1 MVPIDGWAKGTM
13 IPVKDPALPR
23 IGTAT
28 TGPAR
33 AGGPA
38 DGSLPAVA
46 DPSTI
51 PSGSMYLD
59 ACLDPYRESRDPQ
72 ARLSLAV
79 ERARQRPPLPAELRR
94 DEFLVPGCQV
104 RLWLVPGFVDGRCR
118 YATDSDAATLKAL
131 TGLLADVYNGRTPEE
146 VLACPPDFLED
157 LGLLRQLAESRR
169 ATVLRVAQLIRDHA
183 AACRTPGRG

>member
-1 MVPIDGWAKGTM
+1 M
-13 IPVKDPALPR
+13 
-23 IGTAT
+23 
-28 TGPAR
+28 
-33 AGGPA
+33 A
-38 DGSLPAVA
+38 DLSAAQSVA
-46 DPSTI
+46 DR
-51 PSGSMYLD
+51 LD
-59 ACLDPYRESRDPQ
+59 GCLGPYRDRRDPQ
-72 ARLSLAV
+72 SRLSLAV

-131 TGLLADVYNGRTPEE
+131 TGLLAEVYGGLTPDE

-169 ATVLRVAQLIRDHA
+169 ATVLRVAQLIQAHA
-183 AACRTPGRG
+183 EACRTASVG